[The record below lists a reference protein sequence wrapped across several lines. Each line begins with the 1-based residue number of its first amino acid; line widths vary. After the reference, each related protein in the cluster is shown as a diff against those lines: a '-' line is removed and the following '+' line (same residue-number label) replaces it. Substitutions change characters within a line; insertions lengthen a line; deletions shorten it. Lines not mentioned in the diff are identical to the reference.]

1 MAEPSRY
8 SAFPAAF
15 TIAFAIAYA
24 IAVDRNLALFTYH
37 PALGEWGL
45 GVQAPVDG
53 PAMYWYGWLATAGL
67 TAVVTGL
74 AACLVPH
81 RAPRFLNHWVW
92 VVPVG
97 ALLFF
102 AWLLRGFFFR

>member
-15 TIAFAIAYA
+15 TIAFAIAYV

-45 GVQAPVDG
+45 GVQAAKDG
-53 PAMYWYGWLATAGL
+53 PAMYWYGWLATSGL
-67 TAVVTGL
+67 TALAVGL
-74 AACLVPH
+74 AGCFVP
-81 RAPRFLNHWVW
+81 RPAPRLPNHWVW
-92 VVPVG
+92 VLPIG

-102 AWLLRGFFFR
+102 VWLLRGFFL